1 MMCFAKNKNKKQQRK
16 TGPDSNTLLK
26 VWTAGLVLAA
36 GGAVVVTTTGGGVE
50 SGVRQYST
58 VGGR

>member
-1 MMCFAKNKNKKQQRK
+1 MLGKKQTKNNNEK

-36 GGAVVVTTTGGGVE
+36 GGAVVVTTTGGGV
-50 SGVRQYST
+50 SRGYDSIVR
-58 VGGR
+58 